1 MNRNGSASVM
11 RVSFDLDEVL
21 FVSPRTH
28 KTEPALPFP
37 WNRIFQERLRL
48 GTPDLLRSL
57 QAAGYQVWIYT
68 SSERSERYIRQL
80 FRHYGVK
87 LDGIVNAE
95 RHLREV
101 QQNRKE
107 RLPQKLPSRYRISLH
122 VDDEAVIASWGR
134 EYGFHTYLLN
144 AQDDDW
150 KEKII
155 DCAERIRHM
164 EHPENNETK
173 GPFQE
178 KTSTKGTSIQ
188 A

>member
-1 MNRNGSASVM
+1 MSNAM

-37 WNRIFQERLRL
+37 FRLFFQERLRL
-48 GTPDLLRSL
+48 GTPELIRAL
-57 QAAGYQVWIYT
+57 QDAGYQVWIYT
-68 SSERSERYIRQL
+68 SSERSERYIRWF
-80 FRHYGVK
+80 FRLYGVR

-101 QQNRKE
+101 QQGRKE
-107 RLPQKLPSRYRISLH
+107 RLPQKVPSRYRISLH
-122 VDDEAVIASWGR
+122 VDDESIIASWGR

-155 DCAERIRHM
+155 ACADHIRRV
-164 EHPENNETK
+164 EHPENRET
-173 GPFQE
+173 
-178 KTSTKGTSIQ
+178 
-188 A
+188 ANRL